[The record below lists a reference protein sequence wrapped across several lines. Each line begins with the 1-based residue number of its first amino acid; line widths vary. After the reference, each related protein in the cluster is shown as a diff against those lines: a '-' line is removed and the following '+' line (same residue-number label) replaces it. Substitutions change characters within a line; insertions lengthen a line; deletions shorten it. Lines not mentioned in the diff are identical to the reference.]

1 MDGWNFLEGP
11 SEPRNELRC
20 WSQEEEKESEE
31 VTVSI
36 RERIDRL
43 RRIIVSA
50 LRDFP
55 DAYRAVI
62 ERLELAEA
70 RGET

>member
-1 MDGWNFLEGP
+1 MDGWNFLDGP
-11 SEPRNELRC
+11 SEPRNELRRC
-20 WSQEEEKESEE
+20 SQDEEE
-31 VTVSI
+31 VTVPI
-36 RERIDRL
+36 RERIDRI

-62 ERLELAEA
+62 ERLELAES

>member
-1 MDGWNFLEGP
+1 MDGWNFLDGP

-20 WSQEEEKESEE
+20 WSQKEKDAEE

-36 RERIDRL
+36 RERIDRI

>member
-1 MDGWNFLEGP
+1 MDGWNFLDGP
-11 SEPRNELRC
+11 VKPRNELRSC
-20 WSQEEEKESEE
+20 LQNEEE

-36 RERIDRL
+36 EERIDRV

-62 ERLELAEA
+62 ERLELAEL